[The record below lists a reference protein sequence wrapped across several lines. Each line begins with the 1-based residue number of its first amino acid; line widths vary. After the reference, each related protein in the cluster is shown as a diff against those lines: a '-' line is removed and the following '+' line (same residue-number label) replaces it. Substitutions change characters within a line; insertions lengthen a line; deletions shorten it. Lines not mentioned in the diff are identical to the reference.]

1 MAENALASA
10 TEAAGARPAGVPGYP
25 GPYAVGQYAAGLRQ
39 RLRDFTR
46 VCVVGEI
53 SNSRVGKG
61 PNVYFELRDADGAL
75 PCAMWRNDFE
85 RTGLS
90 EEDLRDG
97 AQVVAAGGCDY
108 YVGSASAS
116 PRFTFRVQEL
126 RPAGEGDL
134 LARLERLRRQL
145 ASEGLFEL
153 QKRHAIPRLPRR
165 IGVVTAEGSAA
176 RRDFLAALERRS
188 WRGTIVWG
196 YAPVQDRRAAT
207 AIAAQIRELAAV
219 GDVDAIVVTRGG
231 GSIADLWAFC
241 DEALCRT
248 VALLP
253 VPVISAVGHDVDRT
267 LIDDVSAV
275 CCSTPTHAAE
285 AAVAIDCAV
294 ARSQLEAGTRR
305 IHQLGRAAV
314 DRRAPLLTSAR
325 RIDVAGR
332 SAVLRRARE
341 LAGLSRAPRQHLD
354 QHRVQLHQK
363 VREIRAAS
371 MRGLRDRTEFQRRI
385 AAAVLD
391 RKLAAARRDAEREQ
405 AALPKLAAELDRA
418 AARLAERRAQA
429 LRASRAALNAHDPQ
443 RTLERGY
450 ALVTAHDGEPLASAD
465 ALRAA
470 GAFEV
475 RMADGAVAATV
486 DESAAAHAD
495 DRMADAGNAATRNEP
510 DPERRPDGRD

>member
-10 TEAAGARPAGVPGYP
+10 SDAAAAQPAGVAGYP
-25 GPYAVGQYAAGLRQ
+25 GPYAVGHYAAKLRE
-39 RLRDFTR
+39 RVRGFTR
-46 VCVVGEI
+46 VCVVGEVT
-53 SNSRVGKG
+53 NSRVGKG

-75 PCAMWRNDFE
+75 PCAMWRTDFE

-90 EEDLRDG
+90 ENDLKDG
-97 AQVVAAGGCDY
+97 VQVVAAGGCDY
-108 YVGSASAS
+108 YVGSGSAS
-116 PRFTFRVQEL
+116 PRFTFRVQQL
-126 RPAGEGDL
+126 RLAGEGDL

-145 ASEGLFEL
+145 ASEGLFQL
-153 QKRHAIPRLPRR
+153 QKRHVVPRLPRR

-219 GDVDAIVVTRGG
+219 GDVEAIVVTRGG

-253 VPVISAVGHDVDRT
+253 VPVISAVGHEVDRT

-294 ARSQLEAGTRR
+294 ARAQLEATARRVDQRARKAVDRHVPLAAAARR
-305 IHQLGRAAV
+305 IEAAGRAAV
-314 DRRAPLLTSAR
+314 RRYAPLLASAR
-325 RIDVAGR
+325 RIDTAGR
-332 SAVLRRARE
+332 GAVLTRARE
-341 LAGLSRAPRQHLD
+341 LAVRSRAPREHLAR
-354 QHRVQLHQK
+354 HRVQLHQK
-363 VREIRAAS
+363 AREIRAAS
-371 MRGLRDRTEFQRRI
+371 SRGIALRTDFQRRV
-385 AAAVLD
+385 AAVVFD
-391 RKLAAARRDAEREQ
+391 RKLAAARREADRERQ
-405 AALPKLAAELDRA
+405 ALRQRVAELDLA
-418 AARLAERRAQA
+418 AKRLAERREHA

-450 ALVTAHDGEPLASAD
+450 ALVTAPDGEPLATTGAVRDAD
-465 ALRAA
+465 K
-470 GAFEV
+470 FQV
-475 RMADGAVAATV
+475 RMADGAVAARV
-486 DESAAAHAD
+486 DE
-495 DRMADAGNAATRNEP
+495 
-510 DPERRPDGRD
+510 ERRPNGHD